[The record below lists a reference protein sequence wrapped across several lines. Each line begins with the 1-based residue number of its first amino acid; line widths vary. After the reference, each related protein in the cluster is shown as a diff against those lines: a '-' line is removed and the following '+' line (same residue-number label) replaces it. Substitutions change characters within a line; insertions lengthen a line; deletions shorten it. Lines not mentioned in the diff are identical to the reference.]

1 MATINEL
8 DTKKISALTRKTVSG
23 ALDYLDYMVFN
34 DASEGDLATNAVT
47 IDALDSYFKVNVGHI
62 GRTALSGDSSV
73 DYGVMPHIQ
82 AVTLSAA
89 NMRSTATFTAN
100 NLTGTKVSAVGLCGD
115 ASYIKSTL
123 TATTVSAENIHAANL
138 SGILESQVKTDINQ
152 QGGSSS
158 FGHVTIEGDLRVHGA
173 TVTTS
178 ASNLSVR
185 DPIIE
190 VAKDQT
196 APEADFGLLG
206 NRGSAQNSAVI
217 YDESADEWAVIYT
230 TDDATTS
237 GNITIASYADFQ
249 AKDATFN
256 STTITQGGN
265 ITNLDASNLSTGS
278 VPDARVPASNV
289 TQHEAALTI
298 LKSQVTDFDYFAR
311 TAVSG
316 SDMFRLNATTVSA
329 SNIRSTAGGI
339 FNTLT
344 AETLQTKA
352 IDMEGTVSAT
362 NLHADNSISGTT
374 LSGKNISATTLYGDG
389 SNITDLNAT
398 QITSGQI
405 PSTDRIPS
413 LATSKITSGTFAD
426 ARISQSNV
434 TQHEAALTILKSQ
447 VTDFNDFARTAVSGS
462 NMFSLTANSVT
473 ADNLRVRAGGIFN
486 TLTAATLQT
495 STIDTVGNL
504 SATNVHADNSI
515 SGTTLS
521 GKNISGEV
529 MVDTANVFVSD
540 SVYIGG
546 RTSTNQLDNYVE
558 GTFTP
563 TISLGSGSVGYDTQD
578 GYYTR
583 IGNLIY
589 CTVKIVL
596 NAATSPAGAVT
607 LAGFPVQTANH
618 TGGAGV
624 GALAASNLNFETS
637 RSELPSNSN
646 LSVKMVPNGTTA
658 KIIYTDSEATMF
670 EATGVSINSDTT
682 LQFSVFY
689 QAS

>member
-1 MATINEL
+1 MATISEL
-8 DTKKISALTRKTVSG
+8 DTKKISALVRKTVSG

-34 DASEGDLATNAVT
+34 DASVGDLATNAIT
-47 IDALDSYFKVNVGHI
+47 INALDSYFKVNVGHL

-89 NMRSTATFTAN
+89 NIRSTATFTAN
-100 NLTGTKVSAVGLCGD
+100 NLTGTKIAGTGLCGD
-115 ASYIKSTL
+115 AAYIKSTL
-123 TATTVSAENIHAANL
+123 TATTLSAENIHGANL
-138 SGILESQVKTDINQ
+138 SGILASQVKTDLNQ
-152 QGGSSS
+152 QGGSSN
-158 FGHVTIEGDLRVHGA
+158 FGHVIIEGDLRVHGS

-196 APEADFGLLG
+196 APGVDFGLLG
-206 NRGSAQNSAVI
+206 NRGSANNSAVI
-217 YDESADEWAVIYT
+217 YDESADEWAFIYT

-237 GNITIASYADFQ
+237 GNITITSYTDFQ
-249 AKDATFN
+249 AKDVTFN
-256 STTITQGGN
+256 SATITQGGN
-265 ITNLDASNLSTGS
+265 ITNLNATNLSTGS
-278 VPDARVPASNV
+278 ISDARVPASNV

-298 LKSQVTDFDYFAR
+298 LKSQVTDFNDFAR

-316 SDMFRLNATTVSA
+316 SDMFQLNALTVSA
-329 SNIRSTAGGI
+329 TNLRSTGGAI

-344 AETLQTKA
+344 AYTLQSKG
-352 IDMEGTVSAT
+352 IDMEGNVSAT
-362 NLHADNSISGTT
+362 NVHADNSISGTT
-374 LSGKNISATTLYGDG
+374 VSGINIAATTLYGDG
-389 SNITDLNAT
+389 SNLTDLNAT

-405 PSTDRIPS
+405 PSAARIPV
-413 LATSKITSGTFAD
+413 LATSKITSGTFTD
-426 ARISQSNV
+426 ARIAQSNV

-462 NMFSLTANSVT
+462 NMFSLTANSIT

-486 TLTAATLQT
+486 TLTATTLQT
-495 STIDTVGNL
+495 SAIDTLGNL

-521 GKNISGEV
+521 GKNISAEV
-529 MVDTANVFVSD
+529 MVDTVNVFASD

-546 RTSTNQLDNYVE
+546 RTSTNQLDNYIE

-563 TISLGSGSVGYDTQD
+563 TISLGSGSVGYATQD

-583 IGNLIY
+583 IGNLVY

-607 LAGFPVQTANH
+607 LEGFPTQTANH

-624 GALAASNLNFETS
+624 GALAASNLNFETN
-637 RSELPSNSN
+637 RSELPSNAN

-658 KIIYTDSEATMF
+658 KIIYTDTAAAML
-670 EATGVSINSDTT
+670 EATGDSINSNTT